1 MALSL
6 VLMVLVSV
14 LAYWY
19 LKLHFGVF
27 ERYGIPGPK
36 PVFLLGNII
45 EIMKKGQ
52 LQAIIDWRKTY
63 GKAFG
68 YFEGFTPVLS
78 ISDPA
83 VVREVLVKDFT
94 NFQARKPF
102 PLAPRKSLGLFLENG
117 HQWRRSRSIL
127 SPAFSTS
134 KLRTM
139 TVVMEQQIDKL
150 LQNLGTQQDKGIYFD
165 IYRQFQSLTLDVIGR
180 CAFGLHT
187 NAQLDLS
194 DAFLNNIQSLF
205 RNMSTTVILPIV
217 MLFPFVQYF
226 IFAIKNVVLA
236 IGMNPVSWL
245 RHQIIE
251 VIRIRRE
258 IGNDG
263 SVTDLMQQM
272 LFHSDKHQKMTDRE
286 IVAQSLTFLL
296 AGYETTSAVLAFHC
310 HLLAKNPEAQRRI
323 RREIKQLGQEK
334 ISYQS
339 VQKLPYLDMVF
350 DEVCRLY
357 PTASLIVTRQAA
369 AARTYGHV
377 YIPTGMN
384 VQVDVWGLHHDTQFW
399 DHPEKFMPER
409 FSPENKSQIRPYT
422 FMPFGAG
429 PRNCIGSR
437 FAMLETKIAVA
448 RIIKDYELKPAN
460 SSQDD
465 LNLLCRGAIVPK
477 DGVHVKLVH
486 ARNAKAG

>member
-1 MALSL
+1 MELSLILMALCA
-6 VLMVLVSV
+6 M

-19 LKLHFGVF
+19 LKIHFEVF
-27 ERYGIPGPK
+27 ERNGIPGPK
-36 PVFLLGNII
+36 PAFLLGNII
-45 EIMKKGQ
+45 EMMKKGQ
-52 LQAIIDWRKTY
+52 LQAIRDWRKTY
-63 GKAFG
+63 GTVFG

-78 ISDPA
+78 VSDPD
-83 VVREVLVKDFT
+83 VVREVLVKDFA

-117 HQWRRSRSIL
+117 HQWRRSRSLL

-134 KLRTM
+134 KLRQM
-139 TVVMEQQIDKL
+139 TNVMEQQVDKL
-150 LQNLGTQQDKGIYFD
+150 LQNLGKQQGKGNFFD
-165 IYRQFQSLTLDVIGR
+165 IYREFQSLTLDVIGR

-187 NAQLDLS
+187 NAQMDVS
-194 DAFLNNIQSLF
+194 DEFLNNIQSLF
-205 RNMSTTVILPIV
+205 RNMSTTLILPIV

-245 RHQIIE
+245 RRRLID

-272 LFHSDKHQKMTDRE
+272 LFHSKKHQQMSDRE

-310 HLLAKNPEAQRRI
+310 HVLAQNPEAQI
-323 RREIKQLGQEK
+323 RLRKEIKQLGQER

-339 VQKLPYLDMVF
+339 IQKLPYLDMVF

-377 YIPTGMN
+377 HIPAGMN
-384 VQVDVWGLHHDTQFW
+384 VQVDVWGLHHDSKFW
-399 DHPEKFMPER
+399 NQPQKFMPER
-409 FSPENKSQIRPYT
+409 FSAENKSKIRPYT
-422 FMPFGAG
+422 FIPFGAG

-448 RIIKDYELKPAN
+448 RIIRDYELKSAKD
-460 SSQDD
+460 QQED
-465 LNLLCRGAIVPK
+465 LALLCRGAIVPK
-477 DGVHVKLVH
+477 DGVHVKLIQT
-486 ARNAKAG
+486 RNAKAG

>member
-1 MALSL
+1 MILTL
-6 VLMVLVSV
+6 TMVGLGIVLT
-14 LAYWY
+14 YWY

-52 LQAIIDWRKTY
+52 LQAISDWRKTY
-63 GKAFG
+63 GIAFG

-78 ISDPA
+78 VSDPA
-83 VVREVLVKDFT
+83 VVREVLVKDFA

-134 KLRTM
+134 KLRKM
-139 TVVMEQQIDKL
+139 TGVMEEQIDKL
-150 LQNLGTQQDKGIYFD
+150 LHKLGNQQRDGAFFD
-165 IYRQFQSLTLDVIGR
+165 IYSQFQSLTLDVIGR

-187 NAQLDLS
+187 NAQLDVT
-194 DAFLNNIQSLF
+194 DAFLNNIQTLF
-205 RNMSTTVILPIV
+205 RNMTTTFILPVV

-226 IFAIKNVVLA
+226 IFAIKNVILA

-245 RHQIIE
+245 RRQLIE
-251 VIRIRRE
+251 VIRIRRA
-258 IGNDG
+258 IGNDD

-272 LFHSDKHQKMTDRE
+272 LFHSNKHQQMTDRE

-310 HLLAKNPEAQRRI
+310 HVLAQNPAAQMRLRK
-323 RREIKQLGQEK
+323 EITQLGEEK
-334 ISYQS
+334 INYHS
-339 VQKLPYLDMVF
+339 VQNLPYLDMVF

-369 AARTYGHV
+369 AARTIGDLH
-377 YIPTGMN
+377 IPAGMN
-384 VQVDVWGLHHDTQFW
+384 VQVDVWGLHHDNQFW
-399 DHPEKFMPER
+399 NQPEKFIPER
-409 FSPENKSQIRPYT
+409 FSQENKSQIHPYT

-437 FAMLETKIAVA
+437 FAMLETKIAIA
-448 RIIKDYELKPAN
+448 RIIKNYELKSSN
-460 SSQDD
+460 ISQDG
-465 LNLLCRGAIVPK
+465 LALLCRGAIVPK
-477 DGVHVKLVH
+477 DGVYVKLTR
-486 ARNAKAG
+486 ARNSKDG

>member
-1 MALSL
+1 MDASLVVMALCA
-6 VLMVLVSV
+6 VLV
-14 LAYWY
+14 YWY
-19 LKLHFGVF
+19 LKLHFAVF
-27 ERYGIPGPK
+27 ERNGIPGPK
-36 PVFLLGNII
+36 PVILLGNII
-45 EIMKKGQ
+45 EILQKGQ
-52 LQAIIDWRKTY
+52 LQAIKDWRKTY
-63 GKAFG
+63 GNYFG
-68 YFEGFTPVLS
+68 YFEGFTPVIS
-78 ISDPA
+78 ISDPVA
-83 VVREVLVKDFT
+83 VKEILVKDFA

-117 HQWRRSRSIL
+117 DQWRRSRSIL

-134 KLRTM
+134 KLRQM
-139 TVVMEQQIDKL
+139 TGVMEQQVDKL
-150 LQNLGTQQDKGIYFD
+150 LLNLGTQQAKGSYFD

-187 NAQLDLS
+187 NAQMDVA
-194 DAFLNNIQSLF
+194 DDFLNKIQSLF
-205 RNMSTTVILPIV
+205 RNMSTTVILPLV
-217 MLFPFVQYF
+217 MLFPFLQYF
-226 IFAIKNVVLA
+226 IFALKNIVLA

-245 RHQIIE
+245 RRQLVE

-272 LFHSDKHQKMTDRE
+272 LFHSNKHQKMTDRE

-310 HLLAKNPEAQRRI
+310 HVLAQNPEAQI
-323 RREIKQLGQEK
+323 RLRKEIKQLGQER
-334 ISYQS
+334 IGYQS

-377 YIPTGMN
+377 YIPAGMN
-384 VQVDVWGLHHDTQFW
+384 VQVDVWGLHHD
-399 DHPEKFMPER
+399 EKFWNEPQKFIPER
-409 FSPENKSQIRPYT
+409 FSPENKSQIQPYT

-448 RIIKDYELKPAN
+448 RIIKDYELKPTHD
-460 SSQDD
+460 SQND
-465 LNLLCRGAIVPK
+465 LALLCRGAIVPK
-477 DGVHVKLVH
+477 DGVHVKLVQT
-486 ARNAKAG
+486 RNAKFG